1 MALPT
6 LSMAASGSSEAR
18 PLSVS
23 GVFTALVTP
32 FGADGGIAWEE
43 FESLVERQV
52 SAGVD
57 GLIICGT
64 TAESPTLSS
73 DEKKELI
80 SRAVKKCGKRCFVVA
95 GTGSN
100 DTASSVAM
108 TRFAAEAGADA
119 CMIVNPYY
127 NRPQQAGLIAH
138 VKAVAEVGLP
148 IMLYNIPGR
157 TACTM
162 EVATILE

>member
-1 MALPT
+1 
-6 LSMAASGSSEAR
+6 MAASAGGSRA
-18 PLSVS
+18 LAVG

-32 FGADGGIAWEE
+32 FGADGGVAWEE
-43 FESLVERQV
+43 FERLVDLQLE
-52 SAGVD
+52 AGVD

-80 SRAVKKCGKRCFVVA
+80 SRAVKRCSGKCAVVA

-100 DTASSVAM
+100 DTAGSVAM

-119 CMIVNPYY
+119 CMVVNPYY
-127 NRPQQAGLIAH
+127 SRPQQAGLVAH
-138 VKAVAEVGLP
+138 VKAVAAVGLP
-148 IMLYNIPGR
+148 ITLYNIPGR